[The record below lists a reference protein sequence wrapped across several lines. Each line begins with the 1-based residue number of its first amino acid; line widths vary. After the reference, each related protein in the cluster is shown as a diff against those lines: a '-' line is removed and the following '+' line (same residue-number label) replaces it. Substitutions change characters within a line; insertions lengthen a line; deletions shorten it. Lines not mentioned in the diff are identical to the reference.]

1 MIDHKKA
8 SYLLIG
14 AVLLVVGLVSSI
26 ALAADCKVLYD
37 GIRNERGLMKKKAL
51 VEAAVQE
58 CPGNPD
64 IVYQNGYILERLR
77 KYKAALVNYRKAVSL
92 DIGYAKAYFGIGDI
106 ETLQRNYGKAAEAYM
121 EGLRYEPGADR
132 AKRSFAAA
140 RVKYKEATGKDFQ
153 ISR

>member
-14 AVLLVVGLVSSI
+14 VVLLMVGLVSSI
-26 ALAADCKVLYD
+26 ALAADCKVLHD

-51 VEAAVQE
+51 IDAAMEE
-58 CPGNPD
+58 CPKSPD
-64 IVYQNGYILERLR
+64 IVYQNGYIHERLR
-77 KYKAALVNYRKAVSL
+77 KYKAALTHYKKAVSL
-92 DIGYAKAYFGIGDI
+92 DIGYAKAYFSIGDI
-106 ETLQRNYGKAAEAYM
+106 EALQHNYGEAAKAYM
-121 EGLRYEPGADR
+121 EGLRYEPGDER
-132 AKRSFAAA
+132 AKRSFAEA